1 MRRNA
6 FKRGGRT
13 RSAWLIAALL
23 LAVAGSAIA
32 AGSAV
37 AYPFTQTPPLISQDG
52 TANEKF
58 GTSVAISGDGNT
70 VAVGAPGANSNA
82 GSVQIFVRGTGDTW
96 SRQTRLV
103 GSNTGSGPAF
113 GSAVSLSTNGNHL
126 IVGAPGNNSAVVY
139 TRTGTAW
146 AQSAVLNPVSNAYT
160 DFGTSVSMDGTGTR
174 AVVGGPTTDYMGTKS
189 GRAFVFAFTT
199 TWNQEATLGWNP
211 TYPGSYLGDSVAID
225 SAGTEVIV
233 GSPGSTTVRFFTR
246 SGTSWSETD
255 YQSFLADDP
264 GRLGDAVDISADGN
278 FAAVGA
284 PTTSSSKGSM
294 FPLRDPDTGGWTTQ
308 YYGASTPTG
317 TAPDDLF
324 GSAVAVSGDGSL
336 MIAGAPGANGPGGK
350 IFTYEKVES
359 FPYTYWTASQ
369 VTGNPDQTAGDQF
382 GASVDISND
391 GNTAV
396 IGAPGADRDALTDR
410 GKAFILQDPN
420 YTLTVNKTGPGTVSS
435 TPAGINCGSTCS
447 APMDAGQTVTLT
459 ATPST
464 GYTFGGWTG
473 ACTGTGSCQVTM
485 TSNKTVSAFFNP
497 LPGSITIQKQGTGT
511 VTSNPPGIDCGSSCT
526 GAYLNGTYVNLIATP
541 ADDTTFQD
549 WGGACAGFGD
559 APVCSITVE
568 EAKTVTAKFSTSER
582 RLTVNLAGSGNGRVA
597 SSVFGLNCYPNY
609 GYCMGDFTR
618 GTTLT
623 LSPTPDSKSVFDGWA
638 GKCFGYGS
646 CQVTL
651 DNDTIL
657 TANFKSKPAQP
668 SEPNQPDK
676 NRIRVCGT
684 LPGYGAFA
692 YTKTK
697 GISCGQG
704 TRLAGKARRKFCRT
718 HNRCATGPPYSWR
731 KTYRGKTTVNG
742 WRCRVMVK
750 DERSQVYC
758 RRGNKFALRSVGS

>member
-1 MRRNA
+1 M
-6 FKRGGRT
+6 
-13 RSAWLIAALL
+13 L

-96 SRQTRLV
+96 SRQTRLT
-103 GSNTGSGPAF
+103 GSNTGSGAMF
-113 GSAVSLSTNGNHL
+113 GSAVSLSTNGNRL
-126 IVGAPGNNSAVVY
+126 VVGSPGNNCAIIF

-160 DFGTSVSMDGTGTR
+160 DFGTSASMDGTGTR

-317 TAPDDLF
+317 TAADDLF

-359 FPYTYWTASQ
+359 FPYTYWTAST

-382 GASVDISND
+382 GASVDLSND

-396 IGAPGADRDALTDR
+396 VGAPGADRNALTDR
-410 GKAFILQDPN
+410 GNAFILQDSN
-420 YTLTVNKTGPGTVSS
+420 YTLTVNKTGSGSVTSNPT
-435 TPAGINCGSTCS
+435 GINCGSKC
-447 APMDAGQTVTLT
+447 AELFDAGQTVALT
-459 ATPST
+459 ATPAA

-473 ACTGTGSCQVTM
+473 ACSGTGNCQVTM
-485 TSNKTVSAFFNP
+485 DANKTVSAYFNP
-497 LPGSITIQKQGTGT
+497 LPSSITVQTQGTGT
-511 VTSNPPGIDCGSSCT
+511 VTSNPAGIDCGSSCIA
-526 GAYLNGTYVNLIATP
+526 AYPYGTLVNLIATP
-541 ADDTTFQD
+541 ADDSVFLG
-549 WGGACAGFGD
+549 WGGACAGADNLTVCYID
-559 APVCSITVE
+559 AE
-568 EAKTVTAKFSTSER
+568 GAKTVTAKFTTSQR
-582 RLTVNLAGSGNGRVA
+582 RLTVNLLGTGSGRVA
-597 SSVFGLNCYPNY
+597 GNVSGLSCYPNY
-609 GYCMGDFTR
+609 GYCLGDFDR
-618 GTTLT
+618 EMPITLRA
-623 LSPTPDSKSVFDGWA
+623 TPDSDSTFTGWG
-638 GKCFGYGS
+638 GKCSGDGP
-646 CQVTL
+646 CHVTMSA
-651 DNDTIL
+651 NTIL
-657 TANFKSKPAQP
+657 TASFKAKPSSPSKPDR
-668 SEPNQPDK
+668 PNK
-676 NRIRVCGT
+676 NRIRVCGM
-684 LPGYGAFA
+684 LPGNGAYG
-692 YTKTK
+692 YTKTR
-697 GISCGQG
+697 GTSCAKG
-704 TRLAGKARRKFCRT
+704 TRLTGKARRKFCRT
-718 HNRCATGPPYSWR
+718 HNRCATGPPYPWQ
-731 KTYRGKTTVNG
+731 KTYRGKTSVAG
-742 WRCRVMVK
+742 WRCQVMVRY
-750 DERSQVYC
+750 ERSRVYC
-758 RRGNKFALRSVGS
+758 RRGTKFALRSVGS